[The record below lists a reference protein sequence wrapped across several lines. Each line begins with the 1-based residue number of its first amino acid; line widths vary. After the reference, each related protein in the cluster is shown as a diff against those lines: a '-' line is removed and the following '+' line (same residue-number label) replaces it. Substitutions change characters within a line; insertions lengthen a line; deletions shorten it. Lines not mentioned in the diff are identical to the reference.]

1 MLGLHSQQVP
11 HMDYLVELSE
21 GLIRA
26 LWRPY
31 QRSFIEGLRRA
42 SRFTLLAGKR
52 GVGKTTCLVQLCAD
66 LNEAGSRF
74 PKALY
79 LPADHVRLQDASI
92 YDVAEWFVQMGG
104 ELLCVDEVHT
114 APDWAAA
121 LKSIHTTFPSLRV
134 VASGS
139 AAIRLEQAGR
149 DLSRRL
155 ILHRL
160 SELSFREHLELTAQL
175 TLPSLKLDELKH
187 SHPAAARRIVETV
200 EAKGLKILPAFEDY
214 LRVGAYPFHLEYE
227 DRQIFYRAV
236 AQAVRTSIEI
246 DLIAAHPRLSGA
258 SVRTMLKLL
267 AFLSA
272 SVPFTPDLR
281 KLKTLLGIGDERTL
295 KQYLG
300 YLADAGA
307 LTLLMPAGRKLGAL
321 EKPDRVYPG
330 DTSQLFAAA
339 GERADRGTVR
349 ETYFLQSILPIHR
362 VVAPGRAGFLVDSH
376 LRVEVGGKSKGTKQV
391 AGDPDALLA
400 VDGIEVG
407 AGRRVPL
414 WLFGFLR

>member
-1 MLGLHSQQVP
+1 
-11 HMDYLVELSE
+11 
-21 GLIRA
+21 
-26 LWRPY
+26 
-31 QRSFIEGLRRA
+31 
-42 SRFTLLAGKR
+42 
-52 GVGKTTCLVQLCAD
+52 
-66 LNEAGSRF
+66 
-74 PKALY
+74 
-79 LPADHVRLQDASI
+79 
-92 YDVAEWFVQMGG
+92 MGG

-121 LKSIHTTFPSLRV
+121 LKSLHTSFPSLRV
-134 VASGS
+134 IASGS

-149 DLSRRL
+149 DLSRGL
-155 ILHRL
+155 IVHRL
-160 SELSFREHLELTAQL
+160 PELSFREHLELTAEL
-175 TLPSLKLDELKH
+175 TLSPLSLDDLRHD
-187 SHPAAARRIVETV
+187 HPAAARRIVDAV
-200 EAKGLKILPAFEDY
+200 EAQGFKILSAFDDY

-227 DRQIFYRAV
+227 DRQLFYRAV
-236 AQAVRTSIEI
+236 AQAVRTSIEV

-272 SVPFTPDLR
+272 SVPYTPDLR
-281 KLKTLLGIGDERTL
+281 KLKNLLGIGDERTL

-300 YLADAGA
+300 YLADAGV
-307 LTLLMPAGRKLGAL
+307 LTLLMPAKRKLAAL

-349 ETYFLQSILPIHR
+349 ETFFLQSVLPVHR
-362 VVAPGRAGFLVDSH
+362 VVAPRRSDFLIDSQ
-376 LRVEVGGKSKGTKQV
+376 LRVEVGGKNKGTQQI
-391 AGDPDALLA
+391 AGEPEALLA
-400 VDGIEVG
+400 IDSIEVG